1 MSCVHIISG
10 FLGAGKTTLLKKL
23 LGFSEGKKVIIEN
36 EFGETGI
43 DAKILQRDHYDVVE
57 MTQGCVCCSM
67 KADFVSVMDSVI
79 ADYKPQHI
87 FIEPTGI
94 AMLSQIIDV
103 FIRKEAFLKCRL
115 TLPIVVVDA
124 LEYLD
129 MVEDYGLFFQDQIA
143 SAGVIVLS
151 KTQLMV
157 EDNMEEILKS
167 LRRINRQADILTKD
181 WELFSELDY
190 WELTHRLFDSGRLLP
205 SPAGISII
213 SGNLEAYSVKNP
225 RPLSREKLQK
235 ILENLQD
242 RELGRIIRAK
252 GFVENDQGSLE
263 FSYVNGRYSIIENKP
278 GNASRICIIGSNLEP
293 SRLLSL
299 WGEDKE
305 VFI

>member
-23 LGFSEGKKVIIEN
+23 LGFAEGKKVIIEN

-43 DAKILQRDHYDVVE
+43 DGEILQREHYDVVE

-67 KADFVSVMDSVI
+67 KADFISVLHSVM
-79 ADYKPQHI
+79 ADYDPQHI

-94 AMLSQIIDV
+94 AWLSQIIS
-103 FIRKEAFLKCRL
+103 AFAQNEESLKCRL

-129 MVEDYGLFFQDQIA
+129 MVEDYGLFFRDQIA
-143 SAGVIVLS
+143 NAGVIVLS
-151 KTQLMV
+151 KTQLM
-157 EDNMEEILKS
+157 EEGNMGDILDS
-167 LRRINRQADILTKD
+167 IRGINHHADILTKD
-181 WELFSELDY
+181 WEKFSELDY
-190 WELTHRLFDSGRLLP
+190 WELGHRLFDSCRLLP
-205 SPAGISII
+205 SPVGISII
-213 SGNLEAYSVKNP
+213 SGNLQAYSVKKP
-225 RPLSREKLQK
+225 RPLSHEKLQN
-235 ILENLQD
+235 ILDNLQD

-252 GFVENDQGSLE
+252 GFVEGDDGSLE

-293 SRLLSL
+293 SRLLGI